1 MIETKL
7 FEVRDDMTFIPV
19 MAVRFQSSD
28 DAERYLL
35 LAVGFALDLPYPYV
49 FLWRL
54 AALDKR
60 PTIYPAEWN
69 CRSMTP
75 AHKYIAD
82 NWDELTSGQVI
93 DARVLRGERAEP
105 VISQRL
111 EDRPAC
117 GGCG

>member
-7 FEVRDDMTFIPV
+7 FEIRDDMTFIPV
-19 MAVRFQSSD
+19 MAVRFESQD

-35 LAVGFALDLPYPYV
+35 RAVGFPLDLPYPFVYV
-49 FLWRL
+49 WKL
-54 AALDKR
+54 ASLAQ
-60 PTIYPAEWN
+60 PTMWPPEWH
-69 CRSMTP
+69 CRTMTP
-75 AHKYIAD
+75 AHRHIASH
-82 NWDELTSGQVI
+82 WDELLSGEVL